1 MKKGILALV
10 VIVLSYA
17 ILTVGTNLVGTTGE
31 TFTGTANGFG
41 GEVSVSVLMDGD
53 KIVSVIA
60 TGANETSGIG
70 SNAIDKLPAK
80 IVEANSTDVDV
91 ISGATITSKA
101 ILAAVNSALGIETAA
116 EETKEETSAE
126 IPEGALTGTA
136 KGFGGDVTVYVVMDG
151 DKIVSVEANGPDE
164 TPGIGSN
171 AIDQLPAKIVE
182 ANSADVDVVSGATY
196 TSKAI
201 IEAVKIALEG
211 SSAPEEPA
219 AADGALT
226 GTAEGFGGDVTV
238 TVVMDGD
245 KIVSVE
251 ANGPDETPGI
261 GSNAIEQLPAK
272 IVEANSAD
280 VDVVSGAT
288 YTSKAIIEA
297 VKIALEGGSV
307 PEEPAAAADGV
318 LTGTAEGFG
327 GDVTV
332 TVVMDGDK
340 IVSVE
345 ANGPDETPGIGSNA
359 IEQLPAK
366 IVEANSADVDVVSGA
381 TYTSKA
387 IIEAVNNAIK

>member
-1 MKKGILALV
+1 
-10 VIVLSYA
+10 
-17 ILTVGTNLVGTTGE
+17 
-31 TFTGTANGFG
+31 
-41 GEVSVSVLMDGD
+41 
-53 KIVSVIA
+53 
-60 TGANETSGIG
+60 
-70 SNAIDKLPAK
+70 
-80 IVEANSTDVDV
+80 
-91 ISGATITSKA
+91 
-101 ILAAVNSALGIETAA
+101 
-116 EETKEETSAE
+116 
-126 IPEGALTGTA
+126 
-136 KGFGGDVTVYVVMDG
+136 
-151 DKIVSVEANGPDE
+151 
-164 TPGIGSN
+164 
-171 AIDQLPAKIVE
+171 
-182 ANSADVDVVSGATY
+182 
-196 TSKAI
+196 
-201 IEAVKIALEG
+201 
-211 SSAPEEPA
+211 
-219 AADGALT
+219 
-226 GTAEGFGGDVTV
+226 
-238 TVVMDGD
+238 MDGD